1 MYGLLLSLTKMM
13 ILRAVRLPA
22 SAWNRK
28 YSILSVTFFY
38 FMLTIIY
45 RYLFR
50 FAFSLFFFPKN
61 VNRFLP
67 NILGMSKSQAGG
79 GVTASREQ
87 HSGC

>member
-38 FMLTIIY
+38 FMLTIIIVIFLDLLSAY
-45 RYLFR
+45 
-50 FAFSLFFFPKN
+50 FFFQRMLTNSFPT
-61 VNRFLP
+61 F
-67 NILGMSKSQAGG
+67 
-79 GVTASREQ
+79 
-87 HSGC
+87 